1 VAGYLEGLVRAGLK
15 RRSVLAATVA
25 AVPVLAAG
33 CKGVGALGT
42 PPREGPEVAVLRG
55 AIRAE
60 NAMIARYRSAISG
73 SPGLRAVL
81 SPVLSQHEAH
91 LAALQGRLIVP
102 AGAPSQ
108 PSLSG
113 PTPSAS
119 APPGQPA
126 DMLASL
132 EAAEIARASGLISRL
147 AGLSPSLAQLLAS
160 IAASE
165 ASHATLLHT
174 HRGTS

>member
-1 VAGYLEGLVRAGLK
+1 VRAELK
-15 RRSVLAATVA
+15 RRSVLAVTVA
-25 AVPVLAAG
+25 AVPALAAG
-33 CKGVGALGT
+33 CKGVGALGP

-60 NAMIARYRSAISG
+60 NVMIARYRSAMSAA
-73 SPGLRAVL
+73 PQLRGTL

-91 LAALQGRLIVP
+91 LAALRSRLIVP
-102 AGAPSQ
+102 ADAPSQ

-113 PTPSAS
+113 P
-119 APPGQPA
+119 APAGAAAAGPPA
-126 DMLASL
+126 GVLARL
-132 EAAEIARASGLISRL
+132 EAAESAAASALTRRL

-165 ASHATLLHT
+165 ASHATLLRA
-174 HRGTS
+174 HRDTG

>member
-1 VAGYLEGLVRAGLK
+1 M
-15 RRSVLAATVA
+15 AAA
-25 AVPVLAAG
+25 PVLAAG
-33 CKGVGALGT
+33 CKGVGALGA
-42 PPREGPEVAVLRG
+42 PPRERPEVAVLRG

-60 NAMIARYRSAISG
+60 TVMIARYRSAIS
-73 SPGLRAVL
+73 SAPDLRATL

-91 LAALQGRLIVP
+91 LAALRGRLIVP

-113 PTPSAS
+113 PAPSATAS
-119 APPGQPA
+119 PGQPA
-126 DMLASL
+126 DVLAMLA
-132 EAAEIARASGLISRL
+132 AAESTAASGLISRL

-165 ASHATLLHT
+165 ASHATLLRT
-174 HRGTS
+174 HRGTG

>member
-1 VAGYLEGLVRAGLK
+1 MRAELK
-15 RRSVLAATVA
+15 RRSVLAAMVVGA
-25 AVPVLAAG
+25 PVLAAG

-42 PPREGPEVAVLRG
+42 PPRPGPEVAVLRSV
-55 AIRAE
+55 IRAE
-60 NAMIARYRSAISG
+60 NMMITRYRSAISG
-73 SPGLRAVL
+73 SPDLRATL

-91 LAALQGRLIVP
+91 LAALRARLIVP
-102 AGAPSQ
+102 SGAPSQ

-113 PTPSAS
+113 PAPSGS

-126 DMLASL
+126 DVLATL
-132 EAAEIARASGLISRL
+132 ETAESAAASGLISRL

-165 ASHATLLHT
+165 ASHAALLRT
-174 HRGTS
+174 HRGTG

>member
-1 VAGYLEGLVRAGLK
+1 VRAELK
-15 RRSVLAATVA
+15 RRSVLAATA

-42 PPREGPEVAVLRG
+42 PPRAGPEVAVLRS

-60 NAMIARYRSAISG
+60 NVMITRYRSAISS
-73 SPGLRAVL
+73 SPDLRATL

-91 LAALQGRLIVP
+91 LAALRARLIVP
-102 AGAPSQ
+102 SGAPSQ

-113 PTPSAS
+113 PAPSGPA
-119 APPGQPA
+119 APGQPS
-126 DMLASL
+126 DVLATL
-132 EAAEIARASGLISRL
+132 EAAESAAASGLISRL
-147 AGLSPSLAQLLAS
+147 AGLSPSLAQLVAS

-165 ASHATLLHT
+165 ASHATLLRS
-174 HRGTS
+174 HRGTG

>member
-1 VAGYLEGLVRAGLK
+1 VRAELE

-42 PPREGPEVAVLRG
+42 PPRAGPEVAVLRS

-60 NAMIARYRSAISG
+60 NVMIARYRSAISR
-73 SPGLRAVL
+73 SPGLRATL
-81 SPVLSQHEAH
+81 SPVLSQHKAH
-91 LAALQGRLIVP
+91 LAALRARLIVP

-113 PTPSAS
+113 P
-119 APPGQPA
+119 APAGPETPGQPA
-126 DMLASL
+126 AVLAAL
-132 EAAEIARASGLISRL
+132 EAAESAAASGLIKRL
-147 AGLSPSLAQLLAS
+147 DLLSPSLAQLLAS

-165 ASHATLLHT
+165 ASHATLLRT
-174 HRGTS
+174 HQGTG

>member
-1 VAGYLEGLVRAGLK
+1 VRAEL
-15 RRSVLAATVA
+15 RRRNVLAVTLA
-25 AVPVLAAG
+25 AVPALAAG

-55 AIRAE
+55 TIRAE
-60 NAMIARYRSAISG
+60 YVMISRYRSALAAA
-73 SPGLRAVL
+73 PGLRVTL

-91 LAALQGRLIVP
+91 LAALRARLVVP
-102 AGAPSQ
+102 AGAPAQ

-113 PTPSAS
+113 PPPSGPAAPGAPADVLAGLAAAESAAAS
-119 APPGQPA
+119 A
-126 DMLASL
+126 LT
-132 EAAEIARASGLISRL
+132 RRL

-165 ASHATLLHT
+165 ASHATLLRT
-174 HRGTS
+174 RRGTG

>member
-1 VAGYLEGLVRAGLK
+1 MRAELK
-15 RRSVLAATVA
+15 RRSMLAATVA

-42 PPREGPEVAVLRG
+42 PPREGSEVAVLRR

-60 NAMIARYRSAISG
+60 NVMIARYRSALSG
-73 SPGLRAVL
+73 SADLRVML
-81 SPVLSQHEAH
+81 SPVLTQHEAH
-91 LAALQGRLIVP
+91 LAALRARLIVP
-102 AGAPSQ
+102 ADAPSQ

-113 PTPSAS
+113 PTPSPPAS
-119 APPGQPA
+119 PGPPA
-126 DMLASL
+126 DALASL
-132 EAAEIARASGLISRL
+132 EAAESAAANGLISRL

-165 ASHATLLHT
+165 ASHAALLRA
-174 HRGTS
+174 HRGTG

>member
-1 VAGYLEGLVRAGLK
+1 VRAELK

-33 CKGVGALGT
+33 CKGVSALGT
-42 PPREGPEVAVLRG
+42 PPREGPEVAVLRS

-60 NAMIARYRSAISG
+60 HAMIARYRSAISG